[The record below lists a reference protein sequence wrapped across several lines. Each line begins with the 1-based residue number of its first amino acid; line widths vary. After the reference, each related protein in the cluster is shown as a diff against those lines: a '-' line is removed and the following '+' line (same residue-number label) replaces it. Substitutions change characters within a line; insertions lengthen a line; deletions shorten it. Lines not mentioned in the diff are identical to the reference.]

1 MAVITVTEKDRN
13 EENIEYVED
22 SLSELFKGARCE
34 TKKKI
39 SGSRVVFEINC
50 PESYEEI
57 VRAEVADRA
66 AEIVSINYK
75 YDFLKSRIYAAGLS
89 SEEKE
94 ILLASLIAADLDDDK
109 KFAFDK
115 LKTSKEMAVDGIY
128 NFRMQAIKRKWADVA
143 SYIPMSFL
151 SSQLK
156 DFVYYLLE
164 SKKKRVY
171 VDGEKVYDCHY
182 KRLKRSDLL
191 GGENL
196 KIIREVLLSNC
207 GEVELAGEIPKSDE
221 EYLKEFFKG
230 RIIFSSGYFS

>member
-1 MAVITVTEKDRN
+1 MAVITVTEKDKN
-13 EENIEYVED
+13 EENIDYIED
-22 SLSELFKGARCE
+22 SLFELFKGARCE
-34 TKKKI
+34 TQKKL
-39 SGSRVVFEINC
+39 SGSRTVFEITC
-50 PESYEEI
+50 PETYEDI
-57 VRAEVADRA
+57 VRTEVADRA

-115 LKTSKEMAVDGIY
+115 LKNAKEMAVDGIY
-128 NFRMQAIKRKWADVA
+128 NFRMQALKRKWSDVA

-156 DFVYYLLE
+156 DFIFYLLE

-182 KRLKRSDLL
+182 KRLKRSELL

-196 KIIREVLLSNC
+196 KIIKEVLLSNC
-207 GEVELAGEIPKSDE
+207 GEVEIAGEIPKADE